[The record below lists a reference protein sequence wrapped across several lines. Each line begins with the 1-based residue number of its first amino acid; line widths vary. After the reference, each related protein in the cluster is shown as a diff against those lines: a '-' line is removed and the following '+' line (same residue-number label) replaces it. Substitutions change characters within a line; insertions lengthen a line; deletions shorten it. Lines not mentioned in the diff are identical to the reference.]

1 MTDKRIETYQ
11 SKQVF
16 FDKAAMTEMTL
27 GEDQYTIHC
36 LGAEE
41 RWLILTLVSFYGD
54 WVSRW
59 SEDWTADERNQMYSN
74 IIRRLICPVACETDV
89 QRIADILEAQLPE
102 LTTLNGNLVT
112 MTASLDT
119 LEVTTDIRLLAIND
133 TLALIKAELDT
144 GFIPSNLVDQ
154 VELLLNA
161 IGVILGAPSI
171 PILP

>member
-1 MTDKRIETYQ
+1 MADKRIETYQ

-16 FDKAAMTEMTL
+16 FDKSVMTEMIT

-36 LGAEE
+36 LDAGE
-41 RWLILTLVSFYGD
+41 RWLVLTLVSFYGE
-54 WVSRW
+54 WASRW
-59 SEDWTADERNQMYSN
+59 SEDWTDDERFQMYSN

-102 LTTLNGNLVT
+102 LTTLNASLAT
-112 MTASLDT
+112 LTTSLDT
-119 LEVTTDIRLLAIND
+119 LEATTDIRLLAIND
-133 TLALIKAELDT
+133 TLALIEAELST
-144 GFIPSNLVDQ
+144 GLIPSALVDQ

-161 IGVILGAPSI
+161 IAVILGAPSI